1 MNSRAICG
9 AVISFFFLP
18 VICYASSMDAILKN
32 LNSRQKEAVLA
43 TEGPLLI
50 LAGAGSGKTKAL
62 THRIAYLISQG
73 VGPKNILAI
82 TFTNK
87 AADEMKKRVR
97 ALIAGDPG
105 ATDARVSPQPATDN
119 MPFVGTFHA
128 FCSRIL
134 RHEAAKIGFT
144 KYFTIYDEDDSL
156 GLLKEAMKE
165 LDINIKQFPP
175 GMIGNMISR
184 LKSECILP
192 DEFEE
197 KHSDEIFPQTV
208 YKIYS
213 RYQERIKSANA
224 FDFDDLIVAVV
235 KLFETHP
242 DILEKYQERFRYIHV
257 DEYQDTNTAQYRLM
271 YLLAKKY
278 RNLAVVGDDA
288 QSIYSFR
295 NADFRNI
302 LNFEK
307 DWLDAKIIVLD
318 ENYRSTKKIL
328 NAANYVI
335 SQNVRQKQK
344 NLWTQQQDGE
354 FLELALLSSERAEAE
369 FIVTE
374 IESLLAGGRAP
385 RDFVVLYRTNAQSR
399 VIEEALLAHGFPY
412 KIIGGVKF
420 YSRKEVKDIIAYLRF
435 CVNPADIVSLKRII
449 NVPPRGIGA
458 ATFLKYAQGGFERLN
473 EKERANIE
481 EFKKVIAAL
490 TNALG
495 AMKASDLVKFLIKTT
510 GYEEYLE
517 DSSNEAEIRIENI
530 RELKSLA
537 KKFDEF
543 SPPDGTLAM
552 LEEIALISDQDSVQN
567 DKNVIHLMTL
577 HAAKGLEF
585 PVVFIA
591 GLEDGIFPHA
601 KSLFDP
607 NALEEERRLYYV
619 GLTRAKEK
627 VYLCGARRRTIWGER
642 SVNPPSR
649 FLSEIPRELI
659 RTREDVEGEE
669 DEEDEELFVA

>member
-1 MNSRAICG
+1 M
-9 AVISFFFLP
+9 LL
-18 VICYASSMDAILKN
+18 SMDSILSE

-62 THRIAYLISQG
+62 THRVAYLISQG
-73 VGPKNILAI
+73 IQPENILAI

-87 AADEMKKRVR
+87 AADEMKERVDK
-97 ALIAGDPG
+97 LLGAGG
-105 ATDARVSPQPATDN
+105 MSPDN
-119 MPFVGTFHA
+119 ASFAISPLPYLGTFHA
-128 FCSRIL
+128 FCARIL
-134 RHEAAKIGFT
+134 RHEAPKIGYT
-144 KYFTIYDEDDSL
+144 KHFTIYDEDDSL

-165 LDINIKQFPP
+165 LDINTKQFPP
-175 GMIGNMISR
+175 GMIGHMISR

-192 DEFEE
+192 EEFEG

-213 RYQERIKSANA
+213 GYQERLKNANA

-235 KLFETHP
+235 KIFETRT
-242 DILEKYQERFRYIHV
+242 DVLEKYQERFRYIHV
-257 DEYQDTNTAQYRLM
+257 DEYQDTNTAQYKLM

-307 DWLDAKIIVLD
+307 DWPDAKVIVLD

-328 NAANYVI
+328 DAANHVI
-335 SQNVRQKQK
+335 GQNVHQKQK

-354 FLELALLSSERAEAE
+354 FLELALLPSERGEAE

-374 IESLLAGGRAP
+374 IESLMAHGRTP

-420 YSRKEVKDIIAYLRF
+420 YSRKEIKDMIAYLRF
-435 CVNPADIVSLKRII
+435 CVNPRDMVSLKRII
-449 NVPPRGIGA
+449 NVPPRGIGT
-458 ATFLKYAQGGFERLN
+458 ATFLKYSQGGIGRLN
-473 EKERANIE
+473 EKERVNVS
-481 EFKKVIAAL
+481 EFETLMAVLKD
-490 TNALG
+490 ALG
-495 AMKASDLVKFLIKTT
+495 TMKASDIVEFLIKKTK
-510 GYEEYLE
+510 YEAYLE
-517 DSSNEAEIRIENI
+517 DLSNEAEARIENI

-537 KKFDEF
+537 KKFDELE
-543 SPPDGTLAM
+543 PPNGTLAM
-552 LEEIALISDQDSVQN
+552 LEEVALLAGQDAVQN

-607 NALEEERRLYYV
+607 NALEEERRLCYV
-619 GLTRAKEK
+619 GITRAKEK

-642 SVNPPSR
+642 SANPPSR
-649 FLSEIPRELI
+649 FLSEIPKELVKV
-659 RTREDVEGEE
+659 REDVGFE
-669 DEEDEELFVA
+669 DEEEEDDLFVE